1 MKDLNETQKAALLY
15 YVFTGE
21 TDRHIIYRIA
31 EGYEKYNRLTDK
43 SKNTAVSRWFN
54 SPLIKDGINE
64 ITYLIE
70 KRFDEIRQKA
80 ILKAQSVETETPKR
94 EQPKVQPNEDTNFL
108 NLDEFLK
115 YANSQANTIQDEKE
129 RRAWVEMIGK
139 YMNFKESDEQ
149 EQQIKAYLPM
159 ICQDCE
165 LYKRCKGCKF
175 DVCPVELV

>member
-1 MKDLNETQKAALLY
+1 MKHFTDTEKAAIFY
-15 YVFTGE
+15 Y
-21 TDRHIIYRIA
+21 IY
-31 EGYEKYNRLTDK
+31 GGCTDK
-43 SKNTAVSRWFN
+43 TIIFKIVEGEQRYNNLKDSSKNVTVSRWFN
-54 SPLIKDGINE
+54 SAKIQDLIRITQNEKDLQDNE
-64 ITYLIE
+64 NRLKWVESIQIE
-70 KRFDEIRQKA
+70 
-80 ILKAQSVETETPKR
+80 ETKPTKP
-94 EQPKVQPNEDTNFL
+94 EQPQTAENNTNFL